1 MEHKRFGLVI
11 VNWNVRDYLDNC
23 LKSLAKWRVSEACRV
38 VVVDNGSVDGSV
50 TMVKQKYPEQN
61 IIAAGENLGF
71 AKANNLGAKEF
82 TSDYV
87 ILINPD
93 TESLDDFTSK
103 IESFFAEHPQAAV
116 VGGKLINNDNS
127 VQASVRK
134 FPSLWPAILDSLKLL
149 KRFPVLGGKYLQTNF
164 DYNAKQQVDQVM
176 GAFMIIKSS
185 VWQELQGFDEGYKL
199 WFEEVDF
206 CKRVKGLGYEIWY
219 SPEFKLRHTGA
230 RSFVQL
236 SHIAKHN
243 LYSASLLRYFS
254 KFHSKLSLSILKL
267 FVWVG
272 SLESY
277 AIDYAKSL
285 VKNK

>member
-1 MEHKRFGLVI
+1 MADKRFGLVI

-23 LKSLAKWRVSEACRV
+23 LKSLAKWQVAPACHI

-50 TMVKQKYPEQN
+50 QMIKQKYPSQEL
-61 IIAAGENLGF
+61 IEAGENLGF
-71 AKANNLGAKEF
+71 AKANNLGAKALDTE
-82 TSDYV
+82 YL

-93 TESLDDFTSK
+93 TEIIDDFTSK
-103 IESFFAEHPQAAV
+103 IESFFALNPKAAV

-127 VQASVRK
+127 IQASVRT
-134 FPSLWPAILDSLKLL
+134 FPKLWPAILDSLKLL
-149 KRFPVLGGKYLQTNF
+149 KRFPKLGGKYLQTSF
-164 DYNAKQQVDQVM
+164 DYSAKQPVDQVM

-185 VWQELQGFDEGYKL
+185 VWQELGGFDEKYKL

-206 CKRVKGLGYEIWY
+206 CKRVKDAGYEIWY

-236 SHIAKHN
+236 LHTAKHK

-254 KFHSKLSLSILKL
+254 KFHSKLSFNILKF
-267 FVWVG
+267 FVWIG
-272 SLESY
+272 ALESY
-277 AIDYAKSL
+277 LLDYAKSL
-285 VKNK
+285 VKIK